1 MRDILPWDSSN
12 LKRHVYI
19 EIFRPSSLDNSYLYP
34 LFMMNDGQDSD
45 ALQIKYTIER
55 LWQRQEIE
63 PVIAVAIH
71 AGDRMQ
77 EYGVASEKDFSGRGS
92 KAASYSHFIAQELF
106 PYLKTR
112 FPIDSNKVAI
122 AGFSLG
128 ALSAMDIAWNHPD
141 IFKRIGAFSG
151 SFWWRNV
158 DSADEDF
165 DEKVHRIMH
174 SQVRD
179 AKSNPAL
186 KFWFQTG
193 TKDEFSDRNKNG
205 VIDSIDDTLD
215 LIAELTK
222 KGYRPFHDIVYHEV
236 KGGEHNQHT
245 WANALPQFLKWAFS
259 MNE

>member
-1 MRDILPWDSSN
+1 MIL
-12 LKRHVYI
+12 
-19 EIFRPSSLDNSYLYP
+19 
-34 LFMMNDGQDSD
+34 NDGQDSE

-55 LWQRQEIE
+55 LSQRDEIE
-63 PVIAVAIH
+63 PIIAVAIH

-77 EYGVASEKDFSGRGS
+77 EYGVAGEKDFSGRGS
-92 KAASYSHFIAQELF
+92 KAGLYTDFIIQELV
-106 PYLKTR
+106 PYLNNY
-112 FPIDSNKVAI
+112 FPVDGGNISI

-128 ALSAMDIAWNHPD
+128 ALSALDIAWNNPAV
-141 IFKRIGAFSG
+141 FQKVGAFSG
-151 SFWWRNV
+151 SFWWRNL
-158 DSADEDF
+158 DATDQQF

-174 SQVRD
+174 NQIRD
-179 AKSNPAL
+179 TKKNPQL

-193 TKDEFSDRNKNG
+193 TKDENSDRNKNG

-245 WANALPQFLKWAFS
+245 WAQAMPQFLKWAFPKS
-259 MNE
+259 I